1 MPSGWSESCREQ
13 RRFRNLQVCTSQKY
27 STADAGA
34 RRGSVQGGRAEFAQ
48 AAASRLRGC
57 TAGYGRGGGGA
68 ACNGSARRCRCA
80 EEKGNSSSPW
90 TKSNLPTHPFPHT
103 FKTKA
108 RLRACATTLRNTVA
122 LPQPNRAA
130 SPLSNLPS
138 SSFPSPSLSVCH
150 SAARIASATSASPAI
165 ARAFATAVSAAVT
178 SAAAGSATRSLRSLS
193 CQRENAIARSAHT
206 LSSARF

>member
-1 MPSGWSESCREQ
+1 M
-13 RRFRNLQVCTSQKY
+13 
-27 STADAGA
+27 
-34 RRGSVQGGRAEFAQ
+34 QGGRAEFAQ

-108 RLRACATTLRNTVA
+108 RLRACATTLRSTVA
-122 LPQPNRAA
+122 PPQPNRAA

-138 SSFPSPSLSVCH
+138 SSFPSPSPSLSVCH